1 MKSILSLFIL
11 VLLLSGCAGGRQTL
25 VRKTVQG
32 QVMIPQLPSYQEE
45 IYWVPASHKEALVN
59 RKTNEDGSV
68 DEPHIRKI
76 RFKDGDWGSKE
87 ELIKRLREEYGDILE
102 IKEKTKS
109 QPASRDVQEQDKW
122 PFEDLSGA
130 GK

>member
-1 MKSILSLFIL
+1 MKPILSLFIL
-11 VLLLSGCAGGRQTL
+11 ALLLSGCAGGRRAM
-25 VRKTVQG
+25 VREVARG

-45 IYWVPASHKEALVN
+45 IYWVPASHQEALVN
-59 RKTNEDGSV
+59 RKENEDGSLE
-68 DEPHIRKI
+68 EPHIRKI
-76 RFKDGDWGSKE
+76 RFRDGHWGSKE

-109 QPASRDVQEQDKW
+109 QSSNRDVQEQDKW